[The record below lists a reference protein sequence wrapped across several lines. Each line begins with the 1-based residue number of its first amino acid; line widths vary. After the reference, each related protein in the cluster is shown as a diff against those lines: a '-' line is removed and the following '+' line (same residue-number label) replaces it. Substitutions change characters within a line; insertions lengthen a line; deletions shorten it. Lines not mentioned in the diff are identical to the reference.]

1 MVKSS
6 ERSREDVGAP
16 GSRKLRG
23 EAQESKRT
31 ALHHKLRVLIH
42 PHARRGGHQTT
53 CGAQHFAKELLQG
66 VVDTTSR
73 DLLLV
78 LATSRPTS
86 SSR

>member
-53 CGAQHFAKELLQG
+53 CGAQHFAIELLQG
-66 VVDTTSR
+66 VLSIVDTTR
-73 DLLLV
+73 DLLL
-78 LATSRPTS
+78 LGS
-86 SSR
+86 